1 MVQLIHNILPYLKYI
16 LFFILI
22 VIFAIVNSKF
32 LRDPLLRNFIL
43 SSLATNNDIS
53 QGGSGK
59 AMSGFV
65 FSGVI
70 AFSSIMAVM
79 HSEHYQLPDYMFNG
93 LLLFVA
99 ALYSIKLAGNFAGKY
114 TGNGNSDNSNTN
126 STDTKIIEQTNTNTQ
141 TVTQTTIP
149 TTTPTTNQTQSV
161 DNTGENFTPKP

>member
-126 STDTKIIEQTNTNTQ
+126 STDTKIIEQK
-141 TVTQTTIP
+141 TTIP